1 MESDISP
8 FARQPWPRN
17 RIQPTIGTII
27 VTAMAP
33 NIAAGASDCSSSQLV
48 PIAVMA
54 QPAGRPSTAM
64 PANIA
69 MTIST

>member
-8 FARQPWPRN
+8 FACQPWPRK
-17 RIQPTIGTII
+17 RIQATIGTII

-48 PIAVMA
+48 PMAVMA
-54 QPAGRPSTAM
+54 QPAGSPSTAM
-64 PANIA
+64 PANIT